1 MEERDIAFC
10 QLNEYKENGNIKAVE
25 NLYASFLNVFEN
37 EIEPLI
43 SEGIAHSLSEEVSGE
58 DVINRIVERLVEK
71 DLEDGTLFG
80 YLYLYNHLL
89 TEIDTF
95 ARGNE
100 LGRVFQSY
108 GLNPSLLR
116 LYWFP
121 AYTRGRSYYR
131 DPRFRPAMMLQ
142 AISVAYVIA
151 NEVMGLCRYA
161 ERSYDVLKMAYCGS
175 KRLQF
180 TWADYFNYINVT
192 HSSVLST
199 IMYNL
204 VTMVLRSQRQA
215 VASDALDEMEKK
227 GIAFADFAYKKK
239 NDMRA
244 NVAIQPL
251 TKIVDGDINS
261 LYDTATMSLQLE
273 DAFGLKVAGFEHE
286 GKGCLAF
293 AGTRLDFRGAGKSIV
308 SIQNVL
314 TDLIQIAYKPTPAYM
329 AAVGIVDG
337 MLGNGSDLYVF
348 GHSLGG
354 GLMQFACAAN
364 STTKVHG
371 YGYNAAGLSAM
382 SCDILSKN
390 GAYVPLNNIVF
401 VNAST
406 DVVSKIGS
414 FLGRRK
420 TVETRGVDMLT
431 AHKLETLNK
440 KVNQPEL
447 YC

>member
-1 MEERDIAFC
+1 
-10 QLNEYKENGNIKAVE
+10 
-25 NLYASFLNVFEN
+25 
-37 EIEPLI
+37 
-43 SEGIAHSLSEEVSGE
+43 
-58 DVINRIVERLVEK
+58 
-71 DLEDGTLFG
+71 
-80 YLYLYNHLL
+80 
-89 TEIDTF
+89 
-95 ARGNE
+95 
-100 LGRVFQSY
+100 
-108 GLNPSLLR
+108 
-116 LYWFP
+116 
-121 AYTRGRSYYR
+121 
-131 DPRFRPAMMLQ
+131 MMLQ

-204 VTMVLRSQRQA
+204 VTLVLRSQRQA